1 MASRIP
7 NVKATGPVPRR
18 MPQVLLGLAVG
29 VILASVIT
37 ACVSNDSAIGRVVM
51 AMNEETSHLP
61 ETTRQQLDRFKEVYD
76 TYVEDASDRERLDYF
91 NFAYRRVRANYVY
104 EVDDAKLIS
113 EAIAGVKE
121 QKAQPGTM
129 APEQVVEDALHR
141 MLKGLDPHSSYLN
154 AEEFRDSFAST
165 KGEFGGL
172 GIQITMEEDL
182 VKVIAPIED
191 TPAERAGIQAGDLI
205 THCDGVPIKGKSLR
219 EAVRLMRGKPGD
231 PLVVTIR
238 RKGVEDFD
246 VRIVRDIIEVKSVRH
261 RIEGDVGYIRI
272 TRFNEKTKEGI
283 ITALDD
289 IRSKAGAGLKG
300 VVVDL
305 RNNPG
310 GLLSQSVIVADAFL
324 DDGKIVSIKGRNGRD
339 ERAFFADPGD
349 EIAGVPMVVLV
360 NQGSASASEIVAS
373 ALQYHGRAVIMGRRT
388 FGKGSVQTI
397 MPMPLEGALRLT
409 TALYYSPSNQ
419 TIQAVG
425 VTPDINLYE
434 EGDAEHPV
442 AEATREA
449 DLPGAI
455 PAQEHDAARK
465 RPRIA
470 EAKCPEIGEEKDK
483 MLGCAIEY
491 LHAANQEAFLRR
503 FVGSGQS

>member
-1 MASRIP
+1 MSSRIP
-7 NVKATGPVPRR
+7 NVKPARTMRRRVPSIVIAGVLG
-18 MPQVLLGLAVG
+18 VLLV
-29 VILASVIT
+29 SVIT
-37 ACVSNDSAIGRVVM
+37 ACVTNQSAIGRVVM
-51 AMNEETSHLP
+51 AMNDETSQLP
-61 ETTRQQLDRFKEVYD
+61 ETTRNELERFARVYD
-76 TYVEDASDRERLDYF
+76 TYVDDATDRERLDYF

-104 EVDDAKLIS
+104 EVDDSKLIS

-121 QKAQPGTM
+121 QKSKPGTVP
-129 APEQVVEDALHR
+129 AEKVVEDALHR

-191 TPAERAGIQAGDLI
+191 TPAERAGILAGDLI
-205 THCDGVPIKGKSLR
+205 THCDGVAIKGKSLR
-219 EAVRLMRGKPGD
+219 EAVRMMRGKPGE
-231 PLVVTIR
+231 PLMLTVR
-238 RKGVEDFD
+238 RKGVDDFD
-246 VRIVRDIIEVKSVRH
+246 VRIIRDIIEVKSVRH
-261 RIEGDVGYIRI
+261 RIEGDIGYIRI
-272 TRFNEKTKEGI
+272 TRFNEKTKDGI
-283 ITALDD
+283 NTAISD
-289 IRSKAGAGLKG
+289 IVATKGAALRG

-310 GLLSQSVIVADAFL
+310 GLLNQSVIVADAFL
-324 DDGKIVSIKGRNGRD
+324 EEGKIVAIKGRDGRD
-339 ERAFFADPGD
+339 ERAFYADPGD
-349 EIAGVPMVVLV
+349 ALSGVPMVVLV

-409 TALYYSPSNQ
+409 TALYYSPANQ
-419 TIQAVG
+419 TLQALG
-425 VTPDINLYE
+425 VLPDINIYTDADVDNP
-434 EGDAEHPV
+434 EGSR
-442 AEATREA
+442 REA

-455 PAQEHDAARK
+455 PAQMDKEK
-465 RPRIA
+465 QNRPRIA
-470 EAKCPEIGEEKDK
+470 EAKCPEIGEAKDR

-491 LHAANQEAFLRR
+491 LHAASGEAFLKRYLPA
-503 FVGSGQS
+503 GQS